1 MAEGSKGSEET
12 TSRPQDWEVVS
23 LTASTYA
30 AAPGPKNPE
39 EFQSENKSDVN
50 VNENES
56 PAAMIHSGHF
66 NCPPIDHEAV
76 PIQQDTDENT
86 GGVEISYD
94 VNIEDFPESV
104 KTDEFVGKDDLKND
118 SRGKDLKDGEEID
131 ANVDNLEIS
140 YNDKMES
147 SFQNLHHCTESL
159 QGTELFRENPMQI
172 SVVHGKDMDEAKA
185 LKGLDWIEPRHQH
198 ASVEDDEIAVLAAKF
213 SIFHGDGGGVSSS
226 NTSDDNKAIC
236 ESQKEVLEQS
246 FSLPKPFS
254 VNEDKQQNYDISS
267 DSPVASKAKKSS
279 GKDLPCEA
287 WWKRH
292 AASMLSQAREANA
305 LWPIAIAA
313 ALMGLVVLGQQWQ
326 QERWQNQQLRSQ
338 LSAKDEKISQILHQ
352 IARLKEAIT
361 GRRKVPIIRSSSTFN
376 SFPDH

>member
-12 TSRPQDWEVVS
+12 TNRAQDWEVVS
-23 LTASTYA
+23 LTASAYA

-39 EFQSENKSDVN
+39 GSCSENESDVN

-56 PAAMIHSGHF
+56 PVAMVHSGHF
-66 NCPPIDHEAV
+66 NFPPSLPEGV
-76 PIQQDTDENT
+76 PIQQGTGDNT
-86 GGVEISYD
+86 EGLEISYD
-94 VNIEDFPESV
+94 VNVEDCSESE
-104 KTDEFVGKDDLKND
+104 KTDDFVGQNDLKIDN
-118 SRGKDLKDGEEID
+118 RGKDLKPREEI
-131 ANVDNLEIS
+131 AGNVDDLEIS

-147 SFQNLHHCTESL
+147 SFQNLHHCAESL
-159 QGTELFRENPMQI
+159 QGTELFRENQMQI
-172 SVVHGKDMDEAKA
+172 SVVHGKDIEEDKA
-185 LKGLDWIEPRHQH
+185 LKGLDWIEPRHQN
-198 ASVEDDEIAVLAAKF
+198 ASVEEDEIAVLAAKL
-213 SIFHGDGGGVSSS
+213 SIFHGDTGGVSSS
-226 NTSDDNKAIC
+226 NTCDENKVLC

-254 VNEDKQQNYDISS
+254 LNEATQQDDDVSS
-267 DSPVASKAKKSS
+267 DSPIASKAKKSS

-292 AASMLSQAREANA
+292 AASLLTQAREANA

-313 ALMGLVVLGQQWQ
+313 ALMGLVVLGQRWQ

-338 LSAKDEKISQILHQ
+338 LSAKDEKISKILYQ
-352 IARLKEAIT
+352 VARLKEAIT
-361 GRRKVPIIRSSSTFN
+361 GRRKVPIIRSSPTFN

>member
-12 TSRPQDWEVVS
+12 TNRAQDWEVVS
-23 LTASTYA
+23 LTASAYA
-30 AAPGPKNPE
+30 AAPGPKSPE
-39 EFQSENKSDVN
+39 ESRSENENDVN

-56 PAAMIHSGHF
+56 SVAMVHSGHF
-66 NCPPIDHEAV
+66 NFPPSHHEGV
-76 PIQQDTDENT
+76 PIQQGAGDNT
-86 GGVEISYD
+86 EGLEISYD
-94 VNIEDFPESV
+94 VNVEDFSESE
-104 KTDEFVGKDDLKND
+104 KTDEFVGKND
-118 SRGKDLKDGEEID
+118 SRGKDLKPMEEI
-131 ANVDNLEIS
+131 AGNVDDLEIS

-159 QGTELFRENPMQI
+159 RGTELFRENQMQI
-172 SVVHGKDMDEAKA
+172 SVVHGKDMEEDKA

-198 ASVEDDEIAVLAAKF
+198 ASVEEDEIAVLAAKL
-213 SIFHGDGGGVSSS
+213 SIFHGDTGGVSSS
-226 NTSDDNKAIC
+226 NICDENKVLC

-254 VNEDKQQNYDISS
+254 VNEATQQDHDILS
-267 DSPVASKAKKSS
+267 DSPIASKSKKSS
-279 GKDLPCEA
+279 GKDLPCET

-292 AASMLSQAREANA
+292 AASLLTQAREANA

-313 ALMGLVVLGQQWQ
+313 ALMGLVVLGQRWQ
-326 QERWQNQQLRSQ
+326 QERWQNQQLKSQ
-338 LSAKDEKISQILHQ
+338 LSAKDEKISKILYQ
-352 IARLKEAIT
+352 VARLKEAIT

>member
-12 TSRPQDWEVVS
+12 TNRGQDWEVVS
-23 LTASTYA
+23 LTASAYA

-39 EFQSENKSDVN
+39 ESPSENESDVN

-56 PAAMIHSGHF
+56 PAAMVHSGHF
-66 NCPPIDHEAV
+66 NFPPSDHEAV
-76 PIQQDTDENT
+76 PIQQVTDENT
-86 GGVEISYD
+86 EGLEISYD
-94 VNIEDFPESV
+94 VNVEDFSER
-104 KTDEFVGKDDLKND
+104 KTDEFVGKDDLKID
-118 SRGKDLKDGEEID
+118 SRGKDLKHGEEID
-131 ANVDNLEIS
+131 ANVDDLEIS

-159 QGTELFRENPMQI
+159 RDTELFRENPMQI
-172 SVVHGKDMDEAKA
+172 SVVHGKNMEEGKA

-198 ASVEDDEIAVLAAKF
+198 ASVEDDGIAVLAAKF
-213 SIFHGDGGGVSSS
+213 SIFHGDAGGVSSS
-226 NTSDDNKAIC
+226 NTCDENKVLS

-254 VNEDKQQNYDISS
+254 LNEDKQQNHDISS

-292 AASMLSQAREANA
+292 ATSLLSQAREANA

-326 QERWQNQQLRSQ
+326 QERWQNQQLKSQ
-338 LSAKDEKISQILHQ
+338 LSAKDEKISQILYQ
-352 IARLKEAIT
+352 VARLKEAIT

>member
-1 MAEGSKGSEET
+1 MAEGSKGFEET
-12 TSRPQDWEVVS
+12 TNRAQDWEVVS
-23 LTASTYA
+23 LTASAYA
-30 AAPGPKNPE
+30 AAPGPKSPE
-39 EFQSENKSDVN
+39 ESRSEDESDVN

-56 PAAMIHSGHF
+56 PAAMVHSGHF
-66 NCPPIDHEAV
+66 NFPPSHNEDV
-76 PIQQDTDENT
+76 PIQQGTDDNT
-86 GGVEISYD
+86 EGLEISYD
-94 VNIEDFPESV
+94 VNVEDFSESG
-104 KTDEFVGKDDLKND
+104 KIDEVVGKDNLTID
-118 SRGKDLKDGEEID
+118 SRGKDLKHGEEI
-131 ANVDNLEIS
+131 ARNVEDLEIS

-159 QGTELFRENPMQI
+159 RGTELFRENQMQI
-172 SVVHGKDMDEAKA
+172 SVVHGKDMEEGKA

-198 ASVEDDEIAVLAAKF
+198 ASVEEDEIAVLAAKL
-213 SIFHGDGGGVSSS
+213 SIFHGDAVGVSSS
-226 NTSDDNKAIC
+226 NTCDENKVLC

-246 FSLPKPFS
+246 FSLPKSFS
-254 VNEDKQQNYDISS
+254 VNEDTQQDHDISS
-267 DSPVASKAKKSS
+267 VSPVASKSRKSS

-292 AASMLSQAREANA
+292 AASLLSQAREANA

-338 LSAKDEKISQILHQ
+338 LSAKDEKISQILYQ
-352 IARLKEAIT
+352 VARLKEAIT
-361 GRRKVPIIRSSSTFN
+361 GRRKVPIIRSSSTFS